1 MIKIVHIAKP
11 IGGVGVYIQQAVKNL
26 SVNEFKNYVLCNT
39 NDDNFELKDA
49 NNKEIPITH
58 INIDREINIIKDAK
72 CFNQIIKNLQLIK
85 PDIIH
90 CHSAKAGILGRL
102 AASYLKIPCVYTPHA
117 FSYLSTKNSLKKIVY
132 KTIEKSF
139 KYLPV
144 KTLACSKSEYNRAIN
159 DLNFPKN
166 KVLLWKNSLPATKIN
181 CDSSYLSNLPEQYI
195 CTIGR
200 PSYQKNT
207 ELLIE
212 TVKKVKKTIDNIHLV
227 VLGVGLFSPLLNKV
241 KKQIK
246 TLNLEKN
253 ITLIDW
259 ISREKTL
266 GILKKSMFFVS
277 SSRYEGLP
285 YAGIEALLL
294 SKAGV
299 LTNVDGNKDLIDEA
313 KNGFL
318 VKENAEE
325 MARKIIKLYTDKELI
340 KQMSLESKQKFYS
353 EFNLDNNLV
362 KLENIYKNLADE
374 K

>member
-1 MIKIVHIAKP
+1 M
-11 IGGVGVYIQQAVKNL
+11 
-26 SVNEFKNYVLCNT
+26 
-39 NDDNFELKDA
+39 
-49 NNKEIPITH
+49 
-58 INIDREINIIKDAK
+58 
-72 CFNQIIKNLQLIK
+72 
-85 PDIIH
+85 
-90 CHSAKAGILGRL
+90 
-102 AASYLKIPCVYTPHA
+102 
-117 FSYLSTKNSLKKIVY
+117 
-132 KTIEKSF
+132 
-139 KYLPV
+139 
-144 KTLACSKSEYNRAIN
+144 
-159 DLNFPKN
+159 
-166 KVLLWKNSLPATKIN
+166 
-181 CDSSYLSNLPEQYI
+181 
-195 CTIGR
+195 
-200 PSYQKNT
+200 
-207 ELLIE
+207 
-212 TVKKVKKTIDNIHLV
+212 
-227 VLGVGLFSPLLNKV
+227 FSPLLNKV